1 MNKTNDEID
10 QASLITQH
18 HSGVAD
24 ELQLDEE
31 FDYQGY
37 QVVRREFLAHTQ
49 EPAITFNRY
58 RIYVNSV
65 CLKKMP
71 AVEYV
76 QALVNS
82 GTKKLVIRPCSEDD
96 RDSFQWRSN
105 CKSGRRPKQITCRV
119 FYAKMME
126 LMGWDPELRYR
137 LLGKMIRSNDE
148 QLFLFDLTAPQTF
161 RRIVLEQGLQKT
173 NRTPFFPAEWKSQ
186 FGLPVEEHRKSLQID
201 LFQGYTVFGIR
212 VPNSSVAEESFDAIN
227 DAAHTVPNLYGKD
240 ETQDAV

>member
-1 MNKTNDEID
+1 MNRTSEEANQSSQEVRHISDFPNDMPLED
-10 QASLITQH
+10 
-18 HSGVAD
+18 V
-24 ELQLDEE
+24 

-37 QVVRREFLAHTQ
+37 QVVRREFFAHVQ

-58 RIYVNSV
+58 QIYVNSV

-82 GTKKLVIRPCSEDD
+82 DTKKLVIRPCSEDD
-96 RDSFQWRSN
+96 RDAFQWRSK
-105 CKSGRRPKQITCRV
+105 CKSGHRPKQITCRV
-119 FYAKMME
+119 FFAKMME

-137 LLGKMIRSNDE
+137 LLGKLIHSNDE
-148 QLFLFDLTAPQTF
+148 NLYLFDLTAPQTF
-161 RRIVLEQGLQKT
+161 QRIVLEQGCQKVS
-173 NRTPFFPAEWKSQ
+173 RTPFFPAEWKLQ

-212 VPNSSVAEESFDAIN
+212 TSDLSVRDLFDGTH
-227 DAAHTVPNLYGKD
+227 HTVDPLSG
-240 ETQDAV
+240 V